1 MEASGLSCG
10 EELTSVLDNSGGSWH
25 LMHRLGRICNRKD
38 CWLALL
44 FWPFCAV
51 AQPDLEGVWM
61 LDGSFGGS
69 GFTFTEAHYTE
80 EGQRRH
86 DAFDILTDDPSLE
99 CVPSGIS
106 RIWDNPGSPI
116 EFQQFDDR
124 VSIIYEMF
132 DLRRTVE
139 LDQRGHPLEPEPST
153 VNIHGQAMPTMGH
166 SIGWYENDVFV
177 VETLAFAPGLV
188 TTLRRYVPQSA
199 ALRSVERFYRDG
211 DWLALE
217 ITYVDPIILTEPVHV
232 EYRFRRSDY
241 AVVEYGCTPENAGY
255 DGD

>member
-1 MEASGLSCG
+1 
-10 EELTSVLDNSGGSWH
+10 
-25 LMHRLGRICNRKD
+25 MHTLVRTCNDKKR
-38 CWLALL
+38 WLA
-44 FWPFCAV
+44 FFCWPLCAM
-51 AQPDLEGVWM
+51 AQPDLGGVWI

-69 GFTFTEAHYTE
+69 GFTFTEARYTD

-116 EFQQFDDR
+116 EFQLLDDR
-124 VSIIYEMF
+124 VVIVYEMF
-132 DLRRTVE
+132 DLRRVIE

-153 VNIHGQAMPTMGH
+153 VNIHGQVMPTMGH
-166 SIGWYENDVFV
+166 SIGWYEADALV
-177 VETLAFAPGLV
+177 VETLAFARGLV

-211 DWLALE
+211 DRLALE
-217 ITYVDPIILTEPVHV
+217 ITYVDPIILTEPVHI

-241 AVVEYGCTPENAGY
+241 GVVEYGCTPENAGY
-255 DGD
+255 DDR